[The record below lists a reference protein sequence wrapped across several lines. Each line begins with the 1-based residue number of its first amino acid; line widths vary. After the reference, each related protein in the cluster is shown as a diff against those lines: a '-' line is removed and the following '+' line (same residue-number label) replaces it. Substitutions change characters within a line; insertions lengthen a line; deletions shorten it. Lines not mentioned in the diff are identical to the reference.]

1 MELEQITDRRATHAR
16 DFYDLEE
23 PAARDP
29 LVEAVSRMIHRYRA
43 TQRKELLIAAREM
56 IDDMIG

>member
-1 MELEQITDRRATHAR
+1 MELEPITERRATHAR
-16 DFYDLEE
+16 DFHDIGE

-29 LVEAVSRMIHRYRA
+29 IIDAVSRMITRYRA
-43 TQRKELLIAAREM
+43 TQRKELLIAAREI